1 MANKKDNPAAN
12 TAAPEVSV
20 EELMKQ
26 LAEERA
32 AKEAA
37 EKKAAE
43 AEKAKSDAEAALA
56 EKEAEKETGIF
67 YKHASASPVTDDR
80 EKEKAYYNELVT
92 IELFKDNER
101 YKDDVFVGHNGRTY
115 QIQRGVP
122 VQVPRKVALILEQSK
137 IQNFKAA
144 ELKQQKASEFA
155 EKEKNL
161 K

>member
-1 MANKKDNPAAN
+1 MANSKDKPVAN
-12 TAAPEVSV
+12 SAAPDVSV

-32 AKEAA
+32 AKETA

-43 AEKAKSDAEAALA
+43 AEKAKADAEAALA
-56 EKEAEKETGIF
+56 EKETGIF
-67 YKHASASPVTDDR
+67 YKEADASPETDAR
-80 EKEKAYYNELVT
+80 EKKKAYYNELVT

-101 YKDDVFVGHNGRTY
+101 YKDDVFVAHNGRTY

-122 VQVPRKVALILEQSK
+122 VQVPRKVALILERSK
-137 IQNFKAA
+137 VQDFKTA
-144 ELKQQKASEFA
+144 ELKQKKAEEFA